1 MSQMPTRQEQIV
13 TAHAG
18 LIVKVVK
25 TIQNSDLLPELQEI
39 LRVSE
44 ENGWTDLVAAIR
56 KVLDGERELPPLIVN
71 LDEED
76 SVIIE
81 AILQGIQ
88 HPETLPDPNAKP
100 DPTLAAPGLA
110 AMITAC
116 THGDAQALELLANMA
131 EQMTSAGG
139 DMARL
144 GGIMRKL
151 VEGERDPEKLC
162 KGMSAQGESLVLGL
176 LEELGKLEMH

>member
-25 TIQNSDLLPELQEI
+25 TIQNSDLLPDLQEV

-56 KVLDGERELPPLIVN
+56 KILGGERELAPLIVN

-76 SVIIE
+76 SVIVE

-88 HPETLPDPNAKP
+88 HPAG
-100 DPTLAAPGLA
+100 APGQVERGVKRGV
-110 AMITAC
+110 
-116 THGDAQALELLANMA
+116 HR
-131 EQMTSAGG
+131 GG
-139 DMARL
+139 ARQPVPN
-144 GGIMRKL
+144 R
-151 VEGERDPEKLC
+151 
-162 KGMSAQGESLVLGL
+162 SS
-176 LEELGKLEMH
+176 